1 MAKSFLRRCII
12 VGLLLFQLLLKA
24 SAALN
29 LSLEYSPLL
38 LGLLLELGQVVCM
51 GLSHCIFIEPS
62 HHFVVVPLRW
72 VQQGLHVREL
82 QQDLLHLFV
91 AIVDDFRS
99 YQCDIGF
106 IQQEPIG
113 VLALEDLEVFVE
125 EGSISLKLFLTC
137 DLALA
142 IVGCINQV
150 IEQVL
155 LAYLWLILP

>member
-12 VGLLLFQLLLKA
+12 VSLFLFQLLLKA
-24 SAALN
+24 SAALD

-38 LGLLLELGQVVCM
+38 LGLLLEFGQVVCM
-51 GLSHCIFIEPS
+51 GFSHCIFIEPS
-62 HHFVVVPLRW
+62 HHFVVVSLRW

-82 QQDLLHLFV
+82 QQDLLELFV

-99 YQCDIGF
+99 YQRDVRF

-125 EGSISLKLFLTC
+125 EGSISLKLLLAR

-142 IVGCINQV
+142 VVGCIDQV

-155 LAYLWLILP
+155 LADLWLVLP